1 MRTQLDVFHSHH
13 KQQRPH
19 RALGGGTALVAAA
32 FQAGQAIFT
41 FAAMFLGIFL
51 IAASEAIRRTR
62 VLPRWIGYL
71 GLVAGA
77 AYVAGSFS
85 VADQRGP
92 LALPALLGFVL
103 FIVWTLAISVVLI
116 VRGPSKE
123 MPHS

>member
-1 MRTQLDVFHSHH
+1 
-13 KQQRPH
+13 
-19 RALGGGTALVAAA
+19 
-32 FQAGQAIFT
+32 
-41 FAAMFLGIFL
+41 MFLGIFL